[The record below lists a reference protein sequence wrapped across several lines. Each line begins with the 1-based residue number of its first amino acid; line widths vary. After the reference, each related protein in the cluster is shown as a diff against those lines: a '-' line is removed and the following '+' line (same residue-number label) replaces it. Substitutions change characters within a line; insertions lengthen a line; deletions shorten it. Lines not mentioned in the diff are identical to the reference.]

1 MKIGDILLRKRQRA
15 PDMQRVLTILQT
27 ESIATA
33 VEKMGANRIGAL
45 MVTDEAGNIA
55 GIFTERDVVKTLYEL
70 GCRGVHDSPLSD
82 HMTRAVVY
90 AHPEEDMFSALEK
103 MEQRR
108 FRHLP
113 VLDPENKTVVGV
125 ISMRDLTA
133 AELDQVKFER
143 DAMEEM
149 LMSPGV
155 SAYVPP
161 EK

>member
-15 PDMQRVLTILQT
+15 PDMQRVLTVQEN

-33 VEKMGANRIGAL
+33 VEKMGANGIGAL
-45 MVTDEAGNIA
+45 MVTDESGNIA

-70 GCRGVHDSPLSD
+70 GCKGVHDSPLSA
-82 HMTRAVVY
+82 HMTREVVY
-90 AHPEEDMFSALEK
+90 AHPAEDMFSALEK
-103 MEQRR
+103 MESRR

-113 VLDPENKTVVGV
+113 VLDPATKNVVGV
-125 ISMRDLTA
+125 ISMRDLSA
-133 AELDQVKFER
+133 AELEQVKFER

-149 LMSPGV
+149 LMAPGV

>member
-15 PDMQRVLTILQT
+15 PDMQRVLT
-27 ESIATA
+27 
-33 VEKMGANRIGAL
+33 VEQGASVADAIDKMGANRVGAL
-45 MVTDEAGNIA
+45 MVTDASGHIV
-55 GIFTERDVVKTLYEL
+55 GIFTERDIVRTLHQL
-70 GCRGVHDSPLSD
+70 GCKDIHGTALATY
-82 HMTRAVVY
+82 MTREVVY

-103 MEQRR
+103 MESRR

-113 VLDPENKTVVGV
+113 VLDPQTKGVVGV

>member
-15 PDMQRVLTILQT
+15 PDMQRVLTVQEN

-70 GCRGVHDSPLSD
+70 GCRGVHDSPLSA
-82 HMTRAVVY
+82 HMTREVVY

-103 MEQRR
+103 MESRR

-113 VLDPENKTVVGV
+113 VLDPATKNVVGV

-133 AELDQVKFER
+133 AELEQVKFER

-155 SAYVPP
+155 SAFVPP

>member
-1 MKIGDILLRKRQRA
+1 MKVGDILLRKRQRA
-15 PDMQRVLTILQT
+15 PDMQRVLTVQ
-27 ESIATA
+27 ESEPIAAA
-33 VEKMGANRIGAL
+33 VEKMGANRVGAL
-45 MVTDEAGNIA
+45 MVTDQAGNIT
-55 GIFTERDVVKTLYEL
+55 GIFTERDVVQTLYQL
-70 GCRGVHDSPLSD
+70 SCHGVHDAPLAD
-82 HMTRAVVY
+82 HMTREVVY
-90 AHPEEDMFSALEK
+90 AQPDEDMFSALEK
-103 MEQRR
+103 MESRK

-113 VLDPENKTVVGV
+113 VLDPATNKVVGV
-125 ISMRDLTA
+125 ISMRDLSA

>member
-1 MKIGDILLRKRQRA
+1 MKVGDILLRKRQKA
-15 PDMQRVLTILQT
+15 PDMQRVLTVQET
-27 ESIATA
+27 DSIATA

-70 GCRGVHDSPLSD
+70 GCTGVHDSPLSA
-82 HMTRAVVY
+82 HMTREVVY

-103 MEQRR
+103 MESRQ

-113 VLDPENKTVVGV
+113 VLDPATKKVVGV
-125 ISMRDLTA
+125 ISMRDLSA